1 MNTHIYIYI
10 YIYIYTGGGYEDDED
25 DFQEKEK
32 VVPVAHTPLA
42 VLARPQ
48 HAIDKQEELKRKR
61 SDERTSSGKFIC
73 IYIMLIR
80 LLN

>member
-1 MNTHIYIYI
+1 
-10 YIYIYTGGGYEDDED
+10 
-25 DFQEKEK
+25 
-32 VVPVAHTPLA
+32 VAHTPLA

>member
-1 MNTHIYIYI
+1 M
-10 YIYIYTGGGYEDDED
+10 YTGGGYEDGED

-48 HAIDKQEELKRKR
+48 HAIGTVVFLLLPLFSYNHYLLFDFVFFYVLLCVVCRM
-61 SDERTSSGKFIC
+61 FC
-73 IYIMLIR
+73 IFSLQSI
-80 LLN
+80 

>member
-1 MNTHIYIYI
+1 M
-10 YIYIYTGGGYEDDED
+10 YTGGGYEDDED

-48 HAIDKQEELKRKR
+48 HAIG
-61 SDERTSSGKFIC
+61 TVVFIV
-73 IYIMLIR
+73 IAIIFL
-80 LLN
+80 